1 MNREADFAPDD
12 DLYKAI
18 ILEHYA
24 RPPHKGPLADPTHY
38 DEGINPSCGDE
49 VELFLKIHDDI
60 IEEVSFDGVGCSI
73 CLASASMLTSALRG
87 KTVEEAKAFRE
98 AFKAWITVRDPE
110 PCPVDLDELEAL
122 GGVRYYPVRIKCA
135 LLAWETFES
144 ALRKH
149 SVNQRGEI

>member
-1 MNREADFAPDD
+1 MSREEEFTPDD

-24 RPPHKGPLADPTHY
+24 RPPHRGALSDPTHY

-49 VELFLKIHDDI
+49 IELYLKIHNDRI
-60 IEEVSFDGVGCSI
+60 AEVSFEGVGCSI
-73 CLASASMLTSALRG
+73 CLASASMLTNILRG
-87 KTVEEAKAFRE
+87 KSVAEAREFRE
-98 AFKAWITVRDPE
+98 AFKAWITSRDPA
-110 PCPVDLDELEAL
+110 PSPVDLDELEAL

-149 SVNQRGEI
+149 S